1 MEKHSNNLNKF
12 MRLNKQG
19 FITLLLML
27 FPMIIIGQNSYSL
40 NDSIK
45 LKELGVCTYGN
56 DIKFNNLKDEFHGPL
71 PDCSI
76 GNYHL
81 YSLEDSLFLLYPKSL
96 DYCGASS
103 YSCCSSYLIQPYDEH
118 HVKLDEIRGFLDVE
132 KSNVKK
138 GIFVTEDY
146 YKTGPCSVSIIN
158 QFTID
163 LDKMKFN
170 KPKIIEFSHTKLN
183 ESHIEPCDYSNLSDF
198 LKSHHAYKA
207 QY

>member
-1 MEKHSNNLNKF
+1 MKLNLP
-12 MRLNKQG
+12 
-19 FITLLLML
+19 FIINLFVLL
-27 FPMIIIGQNSYSL
+27 FPMIIMGQISYSL

-45 LKELGVCTYGN
+45 LKELGVCTFGN
-56 DIKFNNLKDEFHGPL
+56 DVKFNNLKDEFHQPL

-81 YSLEDSLFLLYPKSL
+81 YTLEDSLYLLYPNTI

-103 YSCCSSYLIQPYDEH
+103 YSCCSSYLIKPNDGNYIE
-118 HVKLDEIRGFLDVE
+118 LDEIRGFLDVE
-132 KSNVKK
+132 KSNMEK

-163 LDKMKFN
+163 RAKMKFN
-170 KPKIIEFSHTKLN
+170 KSKIIDYSHTKLN
-183 ESHIEPCDYSNLSDF
+183 ESHIEPCDYSNLNDF
-198 LKSHHAYKA
+198 LKSHYAYKP
-207 QY
+207 QK

>member
-1 MEKHSNNLNKF
+1 
-12 MRLNKQG
+12 MRFNKQG
-19 FITLLLML
+19 FITLLFML
-27 FPMIIIGQNSYSL
+27 FPMIIMGQISYSL

-56 DIKFNNLKDEFHGPL
+56 DVKFNNLKDEFYGPL

-81 YSLEDSLFLLYPKSL
+81 YTLEDSLYLLYPNTI

-103 YSCCSSYLIQPYDEH
+103 YSCCSSYLIKPNDGNYIE
-118 HVKLDEIRGFLDVE
+118 LDEIRGFLDVE
-132 KSNVKK
+132 KSNIEK

-163 LDKMKFN
+163 VIEKKFN
-170 KPKIIEFSHTKLN
+170 KSNIIDFSHTKLN
-183 ESHIEPCDYSNLSDF
+183 ESHIEPCDYSNLNDF
-198 LKSHHAYKA
+198 LKSHSTINLKNNL
-207 QY
+207 

>member
-1 MEKHSNNLNKF
+1 MKLNLP
-12 MRLNKQG
+12 
-19 FITLLLML
+19 FIINLFVLL
-27 FPMIIIGQNSYSL
+27 FPMIIMGQISYSL

-45 LKELGVCTYGN
+45 LKELGVCTFGN
-56 DIKFNNLKDEFHGPL
+56 DVKFNNLKDEFHQPL

-81 YSLEDSLFLLYPKSL
+81 YTLEDSLYLLYPNTI

-103 YSCCSSYLIQPYDEH
+103 YSCCSSYLIKPNDAYYIS
-118 HVKLDEIRGFLDVE
+118 LDEIRGFLDVE
-132 KSNVKK
+132 KSNLEK

-170 KPKIIEFSHTKLN
+170 KSKIIDYSHTKLN
-183 ESHIEPCDYSNLSDF
+183 ESHIEPCDYSNLNDF
-198 LKSHHAYKA
+198 LKSNYAYKP
-207 QY
+207 QK

>member
-1 MEKHSNNLNKF
+1 MK
-12 MRLNKQG
+12 LNKQG

-27 FPMIIIGQNSYSL
+27 FPMIIMGQISYSL
-40 NDSIK
+40 NDIIK

-81 YSLEDSLFLLYPKSL
+81 YSLEDSLFLLYPKTL

-103 YSCCSSYLIQPYDEH
+103 YSCCSSYLIKPNDAYYIE
-118 HVKLDEIRGFLDVE
+118 LDEIRGFLDVE
-132 KSNVKK
+132 KSNLEK

-170 KPKIIEFSHTKLN
+170 KPKIIDFSHTKLN
-183 ESHIEPCDYSNLSDF
+183 ESHIEPCDYSNVNDF
-198 LKSHHAYKA
+198 LKSHHAYKP
-207 QY
+207 QE

>member
-1 MEKHSNNLNKF
+1 
-12 MRLNKQG
+12 MRFNKQG
-19 FITLLLML
+19 FITLLFML
-27 FPMIIIGQNSYSL
+27 FPMIIMAQISYSL

-45 LKELGVCTYGN
+45 LKELGVCTFGN
-56 DIKFNNLKDEFHGPL
+56 DVKFNNLNDEFYGPL

-81 YSLEDSLFLLYPKSL
+81 FTLEDSLYLLYPNTI

-103 YSCCSSYLIQPYDEH
+103 YSYCSSYLIKPNDGYYIE
-118 HVKLDEIRGFLDVE
+118 LDEIRGFLDIE
-132 KSNVKK
+132 KSNVEK

-163 LDKMKFN
+163 VIEKKFN
-170 KPKIIEFSHTKLN
+170 KSKIIDFSHTKLN
-183 ESHIEPCDYSNLSDF
+183 ESHIEPCDYSNLNDF
-198 LKSHHAYKA
+198 LNSHSPINLKNNL
-207 QY
+207 

>member
-1 MEKHSNNLNKF
+1 MK
-12 MRLNKQG
+12 LNKQG

-27 FPMIIIGQNSYSL
+27 FPMIIMGQISYSL
-40 NDSIK
+40 NDIIK

-81 YSLEDSLFLLYPKSL
+81 YSLEDSLFLLYPKTL

-103 YSCCSSYLIQPYDEH
+103 YSCCSSYLIQPYDDY
-118 HVKLDEIRGFLDVE
+118 HVKLDEISGFLDVG
-132 KSNVKK
+132 KSNLVK
-138 GIFVTEDY
+138 GVFVTEDY

-170 KPKIIEFSHTKLN
+170 KPKIIDFSHAKLN
-183 ESHIEPCDYSNLSDF
+183 ESHIEPCDYSNLNDF
-198 LKSHHAYKA
+198 LKSHHAYKP
-207 QY
+207 QE